1 MTALGYKQ
9 EGKGAKLVLIHGYLG
24 GSDMWLDQIEYFQ
37 SQYEV
42 IAIDLP
48 GFGDS
53 NTIQAHKSINDI
65 ASDVLRLL
73 TTLGVEQFAL
83 LGHSMGGM
91 VVQQMV
97 ALAPSRVTKLIC
109 YGTGPVGILPGRFE
123 TIEQSRIRMLTDGVE
138 KTGCQIA
145 ATWFVDGERHPRFEL
160 CKDLIRRVSMD
171 TALNSLKAWEGW
183 DGRSTLSDIACD
195 TLIIWGDRDQSYDW
209 SQPEALW
216 RSIENS
222 QLSVLPGCAH
232 NAHLEKPDIFNAV
245 LADFLS
251 AKTAQQTIRLKE
263 KA

>member
-1 MTALGYKQ
+1 MTAMRYKH
-9 EGKGAKLVLIHGYLG
+9 EGNGPKLVLLHGYLG
-24 GSDMWLDQIEYFQ
+24 GSDMWLEQIEYFR

-53 NTIQAHKSINDI
+53 SFAQAHNSIKDI
-65 ASDVLRLL
+65 AADVLTLL
-73 TTLGVEQFAL
+73 DTLGVSQFAL

-91 VVQQMV
+91 VVQQM
-97 ALAPSRVTKLIC
+97 AATAPARISKLVC
-109 YGTGPVGILPGRFE
+109 YGTGPVGVLPGRFE
-123 TIEQSRIRMLTDGVE
+123 TIEQSRARMLADGVE
-138 KTGCQIA
+138 KTGHQIA
-145 ATWFVDGERHPRFEL
+145 ATWFVERENHPGFKL
-160 CKDLIRRVSMD
+160 CENLFRRVSIQ
-171 TALNSLKAWEGW
+171 TALSSLNAWENW
-183 DGRSTLSDIACD
+183 DGRSALGNISCD

-216 RSIENS
+216 KSIKNS

-232 NAHLEKPDIFNAV
+232 NAHLEKPHLFNAV

-251 AKTAQQTIRLKE
+251 DTSVQQTIRLKE